1 MVMTVLLLRANR
13 NNVDRDA
20 LLEFGIDSLTEPYLS
35 IRPVA
40 NVEGATRL
48 LEILG
53 RPDPV
58 WLIITS
64 ANALTHWYDQCPP
77 GALEAL
83 LGKAPQIRYA
93 AIGEQTADVLRSFGV
108 SDILVPTTKDSR
120 TLAELIAEF
129 PPSAVVIPGGTISMK
144 SLPSRLVPAGFDVV
158 GEVFYAT
165 EPVHDTPRSVALI
178 AQGVIDT
185 VLLRSPSAARTFFA
199 FNPHPPSSLMVVC
212 GGETTAAEVRALGF
226 SRVVVAPDPSP
237 AAIARVIA
245 SLVTGGPR

>member
-35 IRPVA
+35 I
-40 NVEGATRL
+40 
-48 LEILG
+48 
-53 RPDPV
+53 
-58 WLIITS
+58 
-64 ANALTHWYDQCPP
+64 
-77 GALEAL
+77 
-83 LGKAPQIRYA
+83 
-93 AIGEQTADVLRSFGV
+93 
-108 SDILVPTTKDSR
+108 
-120 TLAELIAEF
+120 
-129 PPSAVVIPGGTISMK
+129 SMK

-158 GEVFYAT
+158 EEVFYAT

-178 AQGVIDT
+178 AQGVIGT

-245 SLVTGGPR
+245 SLLTGGPR